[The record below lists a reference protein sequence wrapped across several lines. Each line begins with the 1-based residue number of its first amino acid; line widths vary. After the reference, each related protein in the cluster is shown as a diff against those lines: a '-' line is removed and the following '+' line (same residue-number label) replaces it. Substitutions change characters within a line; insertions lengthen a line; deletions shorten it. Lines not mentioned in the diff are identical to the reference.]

1 MERRIEKED
10 CGVISPVIFED
21 EESLMK
27 KWSDKICRNDGTM
40 NIPDPTYIP
49 STLVPAY
56 NSAAD
61 IGMESVRST
70 LVSLGCKETD
80 KEVEKQNELKE
91 YEEYAYINQKG
102 KNRAN
107 LETELDKE
115 KRKEC
120 TVLTHGFSNYGFSRA
135 KAFSD
140 GTIEYNVI
148 AHGRIEEVQRWSI
161 AGKEYARLLISD
173 TTPSYIKREAEWTNV
188 FEVLE
193 LKKDSFAEE
202 LLSRYFKPSD
212 SRAYNPASI
221 KDFRSRIY
229 EEICSTK
236 LEEVQSSVGWYKF
249 GGKRVYYDGGNFP
262 KKEHILGCLRRSC
275 SKASV
280 DVEEV
285 LNSIC
290 KELEAYDIGNRLSF
304 LIGYGMV
311 TWFSD
316 ICSLK
321 WNKHPGIML
330 LGREEVCRRYA
341 EACLKMYTRIEGS
354 DIVELA
360 EVDKRTLTEYV
371 DVLKDDAFVF
381 NGNDLSKSG
390 VKLAKAIVAGR
401 SIANHKVNAPIVV
414 LQNIPHNEMI
424 YDDYVTIDLNGF
436 KVSETFCLKMQELK
450 SILISI
456 FEADTYVDSV
466 ETKETIVSYE
476 DAAKVV
482 FRIIKQHLFS
492 AGLSMT
498 ILDRFWAKL
507 ELGMM
512 LKRYFCGDDRDSLVY
527 MLKQRLEQVIFCGKV
542 PISGEVEIGVSC
554 DPKRSFIVRG
564 GFVYIPAKYLEEV
577 VLSLLDFHTSDF
589 RRVRDALIVKGL
601 LDTYDTEKNYIKR
614 ITVSKDERIYAYKLA
629 KSLFTILERYGL

>member
-1 MERRIEKED
+1 
-10 CGVISPVIFED
+10 
-21 EESLMK
+21 
-27 KWSDKICRNDGTM
+27 
-40 NIPDPTYIP
+40 
-49 STLVPAY
+49 
-56 NSAAD
+56 
-61 IGMESVRST
+61 
-70 LVSLGCKETD
+70 
-80 KEVEKQNELKE
+80 
-91 YEEYAYINQKG
+91 
-102 KNRAN
+102 
-107 LETELDKE
+107 
-115 KRKEC
+115 
-120 TVLTHGFSNYGFSRA
+120 
-135 KAFSD
+135 
-140 GTIEYNVI
+140 
-148 AHGRIEEVQRWSI
+148 
-161 AGKEYARLLISD
+161 
-173 TTPSYIKREAEWTNV
+173 
-188 FEVLE
+188 
-193 LKKDSFAEE
+193 
-202 LLSRYFKPSD
+202 
-212 SRAYNPASI
+212 
-221 KDFRSRIY
+221 
-229 EEICSTK
+229 
-236 LEEVQSSVGWYKF
+236 
-249 GGKRVYYDGGNFP
+249 
-262 KKEHILGCLRRSC
+262 
-275 SKASV
+275 
-280 DVEEV
+280 
-285 LNSIC
+285 
-290 KELEAYDIGNRLSF
+290 
-304 LIGYGMV
+304 
-311 TWFSD
+311 
-316 ICSLK
+316 
-321 WNKHPGIML
+321 ML
-330 LGREEVCRRYA
+330 LGRGEVCRRYA

-527 MLKQRLEQVIFCGKV
+527 MLKQRLERVILCG
-542 PISGEVEIGVSC
+542 ISGEVEIGVSC

-564 GFVYIPAKYLEEV
+564 GFVYIPVKYLEEV

-629 KSLFTILERYGL
+629 KSLFTILERYGS